1 MGMMSIHRALSCV
14 IFAAV
19 VALAPGVALAAE
31 SPRVQLSISDV
42 TLTPGESS
50 VAHMSVSVTE
60 PIAPARTRV
69 QADLNEILKFT
80 EVTVQSGNCAIGD
93 GILNC
98 QTDEDL
104 SGVTM
109 LGAIRIKAAASL
121 TTGIARDV
129 ILYGM
134 VNEISAFYGKATIA
148 VNARGSARLVAIG
161 AKVATGGATTITIKV
176 GVKNVGTNPWTS
188 SDPHPVIA
196 YVNLPSNTFA
206 SSANRM
212 CAGWGPYPEGWGWED
227 PGNGSYKYACQ
238 SGPLDPGDTVW
249 FEMNLVVDPNK
260 PVTTGDITIAGDS
273 ESAAIV
279 VRTGS
284 TLPVTGER
292 TWMISAAGGALVAV
306 GAIML
311 LALRRRQ

>member
-1 MGMMSIHRALSCV
+1 M
-14 IFAAV
+14 IFAAA

-31 SPRVQLSISDV
+31 NPRIQLSISDV
-42 TLTPGESS
+42 TLVPGESA
-50 VAHMSVSVTE
+50 VAHMSVYVSE

-80 EVTVQSGNCAIGD
+80 EVTVESGTCAIGD

-98 QTDEDL
+98 QSDEDL

-109 LGAIRIKAAASL
+109 LGSIRIKAAANL

-148 VNARGSARLVAIG
+148 VKAGGSARPVAIG
-161 AKVATGGATTITIKV
+161 AKVATGGSTTITIKV
-176 GVKNVGTNPWTS
+176 GVKNVGTNAWTS

-196 YVNLPSNTFA
+196 YVLLPSNTFA
-206 SSANRM
+206 TSANRM

-238 SGPLDPGDTVW
+238 SGSLNPGDTIW
-249 FEMNLVVDPNK
+249 YEMNLVVDPNK
-260 PVTTGDITIAGDS
+260 PVTSGDITIVGDGD
-273 ESAAIV
+273 SAAIV
-279 VRTGS
+279 VSPGS

-292 TWMISAAGGALVAV
+292 TWMIGAAGGALVAV

-311 LALRRRQ
+311 LSVRRSRQ